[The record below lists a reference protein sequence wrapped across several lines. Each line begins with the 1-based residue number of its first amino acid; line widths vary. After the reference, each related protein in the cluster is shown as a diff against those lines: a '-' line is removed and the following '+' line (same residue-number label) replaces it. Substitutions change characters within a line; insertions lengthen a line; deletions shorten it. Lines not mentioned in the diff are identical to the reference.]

1 MQGKAEAKM
10 LRSSAYK
17 VRLVVDLIRGKQV
30 NQAEAILKNTNRKGA
45 RLDSKVLKSSVAN
58 AVNNFNLDKEKLYVS
73 EAFVN
78 DGPVMKRHRMGSR
91 GHVDAHDKR
100 TCHVTVIV
108 TEKN

>member
-17 VRLVVDLIRGKQV
+17 VRLVIDLIRGKTV
-30 NQAEAILKNTNRKGA
+30 SQAEAILKNNNRKGS
-45 RLDSKVLKSSVAN
+45 RLISKVLNSSIAN
-58 AVNNFNLDKEKLYVS
+58 ATNNFSLDRDKLIVS

-78 DGPVMKRHRMGSR
+78 DGPVMKRHRFGSR
-91 GHVDAHDKR
+91 GHVDSHDKR
-100 TCHVTVIV
+100 TCHVTVVV

>member
-17 VRLVVDLIRGKQV
+17 VRLVVDLIRGKTIS
-30 NQAEAILKNTNRKGA
+30 QAEAILNTNNRKGA
-45 RLDSKVLKSSVAN
+45 ELVLGVLKSSVAN
-58 AVNNFNLDKEKLYVS
+58 ATNNFSLDREKLVVS

-78 DGPVMKRHRMGSR
+78 DGPVLKRNRMGSR

-100 TCHVTVIV
+100 TCHITIVV